1 MSISFSSKNK
11 RMLREV
17 KGTINSQMGYYMA
30 PLGVK
35 LNAHILMGKMEGLE
49 VKLDLQKVLKET

>member
-1 MSISFSSKNK
+1 
-11 RMLREV
+11 MLREV

-35 LNAHILMGKMEGLE
+35 LNAYILMGKMEGLE

>member
-17 KGTINSQMGYYMA
+17 KRTINSQMGYYMA

>member
-1 MSISFSSKNK
+1 
-11 RMLREV
+11 MLREV